1 MIYVYSNVI
10 SLTNIRKIL
19 NMSKLIKKINPNEYL
34 KLSSYAEKYGICNRK
49 LYRYINNDM
58 VENIIID
65 GIPFIKDAHFYTLE
79 HDNRETI
86 VPNLTIG
93 SPNVTSLTID
103 KEELTE
109 NQVDNTNV
117 TNLTI
122 DNSNVTNLTLQK
134 TLNKLLE
141 IPENERSI
149 KEFEKIEEI
158 RKKI

>member
-1 MIYVYSNVI
+1 
-10 SLTNIRKIL
+10 
-19 NMSKLIKKINPNEYL
+19 MSKLIKKINPNEYL
-34 KLSSYAEKYGICNRK
+34 KLSTYAKKYGVCNRK

-58 VENIIID
+58 VENILID

-79 HDNRETI
+79 HDNRETN
-86 VPNLTIG
+86 VTSLTIG

-122 DNSNVTNLTLQK
+122 ENSNVRNLTIEK
-134 TLNKLLE
+134 RLNKLLE
-141 IPENERSI
+141 IPENERTI
-149 KEFEKIEEI
+149 KEFEEIKEI
-158 RKKI
+158 RKNL

>member
-1 MIYVYSNVI
+1 
-10 SLTNIRKIL
+10 
-19 NMSKLIKKINPNEYL
+19 MSKLIKKINPNEYL
-34 KLSSYAEKYGICNRK
+34 KLSSYADKYGVCKRK
-49 LYRYINNDM
+49 LYRYVNNDQI
-58 VENIIID
+58 ENIVID

-79 HDNRETI
+79 HDNRETN

-122 DNSNVTNLTLQK
+122 DNSNVTNLTIEK
-134 TLNKLLE
+134 RLNKLLE
-141 IPENERSI
+141 IPENERTI
-149 KEFEKIEEI
+149 KEFEEIKEI
-158 RKKI
+158 RNKL